1 MQSLINI
8 LRNTLYLRSLLFCAV
23 FSKFLME
30 DESICSTSQSSSFC
44 SLFLVIV
51 IFCFSSLNLHQQPS
65 SSSSWCFQ
73 SMNLENRL
81 RATSKPLLNS
91 TPRIISLRQS
101 IFKPFC
107 IKSKAWN
114 ILRNTCLPILSNFSS
129 DAEKLLR
136 ASPSILFLHFLLLAT
151 CHQQTSQCVC
161 ECICLCV
168 CHYCLCLCNCKS
180 HCNSDLIEKLAACRQ
195 PTSFRQTFSAFSPI
209 YHPPILLLVLL
220 VWQQLRSQWLQYCAN
235 IPLH

>member
-1 MQSLINI
+1 MKAFVQLANPPA
-8 LRNTLYLRSLLFCAV
+8 FAA
-23 FSKFLME
+23 
-30 DESICSTSQSSSFC
+30 
-44 SLFLVIV
+44 LVIV

-73 SMNLENRL
+73 SMNLEKRL

-91 TPRIISLRQS
+91 APRIISLRQS

-136 ASPSILFLHFLLLAT
+136 ASPSILPPFPPP
-151 CHQQTSQCVC
+151 CHVPSTNLPICVC
-161 ECICLCV
+161 VRVYLSLCV
-168 CHYCLCLCNCKS
+168 
-180 HCNSDLIEKLAACRQ
+180 
-195 PTSFRQTFSAFSPI
+195 P
-209 YHPPILLLVLL
+209 LLSLSL
-220 VWQQLRSQWLQYCAN
+220 QL
-235 IPLH
+235 

>member
-1 MQSLINI
+1 MKAFVQLANP
-8 LRNTLYLRSLLFCAV
+8 LAFVA
-23 FSKFLME
+23 
-30 DESICSTSQSSSFC
+30 
-44 SLFLVIV
+44 LVIV

-73 SMNLENRL
+73 SMNLEKRL

-91 TPRIISLRQS
+91 APRIISLRQS

-129 DAEKLLR
+129 DAEKSLR
-136 ASPSILFLHFLLLAT
+136 ASPSILFLLLAT

-161 ECICLCV
+161 ARVYLSLCV
-168 CHYCLCLCNCKS
+168 
-180 HCNSDLIEKLAACRQ
+180 
-195 PTSFRQTFSAFSPI
+195 P
-209 YHPPILLLVLL
+209 LLSLSL
-220 VWQQLRSQWLQYCAN
+220 QL
-235 IPLH
+235 